1 MVRALQSPCIK
12 LAQEVLGEGQLCE
25 STPVTFGNF
34 RYEVQLLD
42 IDIVSRKAFAN
53 VVNNTFETIR
63 WMILIQEDDVVLAF
77 AFLRGLI
84 TESKESIVVFF
95 WTLSS
100 S

>member
-1 MVRALQSPCIK
+1 MVGALQSPCIK

-42 IDIVSRKAFAN
+42 VDIVSREAFAN
-53 VVNNTFETIR
+53 IVNNTFKTIR
-63 WMILIQEDDVVLAF
+63 WMILIQENDVILAF

-84 TESKESIVVFF
+84 AESKESIVVFF